1 MNGLKFSGRRTTPL
15 VLQSEAAE
23 CGLACL
29 AMVAAHHGHR
39 CDLATLRSRYSIS
52 LKGTTL
58 THLISLARQLDFA
71 SRPLRLD
78 LDSLGKLQLPAI
90 LHWDLN
96 HFVVLIEVRRQSVV
110 ILDPARGR
118 SRLSFGE
125 LSSHFTGVALELT
138 PTEQFKPRD
147 DTTRIGVGAL
157 VGRLPGLGGVLAQL
171 FLLGAALEVF
181 SIVGPLLMQLILDQV
196 VVAGDRDLLTVLAVG
211 FTLIT
216 LIRVGVSGLRSWV
229 GLYVGTK
236 LNLHL
241 LTRMFTH
248 LLTLPMPF
256 FARRHLGDLVS
267 RFESLGA
274 IRRSITTTALEI
286 VIDGIMA
293 LVTAGM
299 MFLYS
304 WKLGL
309 IVCGVTA
316 VYGLL
321 RAARYRPLREAS
333 RDQIV
338 CSAKQQ
344 SNFLETVRGMQAVK
358 LFSRE
363 LQRGVLYQ
371 NLAVDTFNA
380 GIRVQKLRMIFHA
393 LNGVLFGVAD
403 IAVVWMGALH
413 VLDGGFSVGML
424 FAFLSYKS
432 QFTSRMSALIDN
444 TIDLQMLELHTGRV
458 ADIALA
464 DAEPSASS
472 LGQAAPTGRFDL
484 ELRQVSARY
493 ADADPYVLCD
503 VSLKVEE
510 GESVA
515 IVGPSGC
522 GKTTL
527 LRVILG
533 LLPVTEGEVV
543 IGGVSMNRLGPAQ
556 FRSLIGTVM
565 QDDRLFSGS
574 IADNIAFFDP
584 AADHGHIEACARM
597 AAIHDD
603 VVAMPMGY
611 HTLIGDMGTVLSGGQ
626 KQRVLLARALYKR
639 PKILL
644 LDEATSHLD
653 LAREKQV
660 SEAVRHLSMT
670 RVIVAHRP
678 ETIATADRV
687 VSIDASG
694 RVVKVEP
701 GQADRRPATP
711 LAQLP
716 PAPTAPAAASEPA
729 PPVGDL
735 VPPVRE
741 PVPPMS
747 EPAPPLRE
755 PVPAGVAPAV
765 RPAPPLPF
773 PTGRAAR
780 ERTRPAHVE
789 ATPSG
794 MQSIVEAFK
803 ALVAEGSAPDPAP
816 ARVTGA
822 PTAGIVRPTPAPA
835 PAGCPPG
842 HVRSAPLEGA
852 ATAAVLSDEGIER
865 VATRVVDRLG
875 AVAGGGVTDLVSR
888 LAEQLVGRE
897 IDQLKRSR

>member
-1 MNGLKFSGRRTTPL
+1 MRALSFSGRKSTPL
-15 VLQSEAAE
+15 VAQSEAAE

-29 AMVAAHHGHR
+29 VMVAAHYGYR
-39 CDLATLRSRYSIS
+39 TDLATLRSKHSVS

-58 THLISLARQLDFA
+58 SNLITIAARLDLT

-96 HFVVLIEVRRQSVV
+96 HFVVLTEVRRQGVV
-110 ILDPARGR
+110 IHDPARGR
-118 SRLSFGE
+118 SRVAFDE
-125 LSSHFTGVALELT
+125 LSSHFTGVALELS

-147 DTTRIGVGAL
+147 EVRRIRLRDL
-157 VGRLPGLGGVLAQL
+157 VGRLPGLGRILAQL
-171 FLLGAALEVF
+171 FLLGAALQVF

-196 VVAGDRDLLTVLAVG
+196 IVAGDRGLLTVLAVG
-211 FTLIT
+211 FMLIT
-216 LIRVGVSGLRSWV
+216 LTRVGISALRSWV
-229 GLYVGTK
+229 GLYLGTK

-241 LTRMFTH
+241 LTRLFNH
-248 LLTLPMPF
+248 LLALPMPF

-274 IRRSITTTALEI
+274 VRRTLTTTVLEI
-286 VIDGIMA
+286 LIDGMMA
-293 LVTAGM
+293 IVTAFM

-304 WKLGL
+304 WTLGL
-309 IVCGVTA
+309 VVCSATA
-316 VYGLL
+316 MYGIL
-321 RAARYRPLREAS
+321 RVLRYRPLREAS
-333 RDQIV
+333 REQIE
-338 CSAKQQ
+338 SAAKQQ
-344 SNFLETVRGMQAVK
+344 TNFLETVRGMQAVK

-363 LQRGVLYQ
+363 SQRAVLYQ

-403 IAVVWMGALH
+403 IAVVWLGALQ

-432 QFTSRMSALIDN
+432 QFTGRMSDLIDN
-444 TIDLQMLELHTGRV
+444 AIELQMLELHTGRV

-464 DAEPSASS
+464 EAEPRPDGLDGSAP
-472 LGQAAPTGRFDL
+472 AARFDI
-484 ELRQVSARY
+484 EVCDVSARY
-493 ADADPYVLCD
+493 ADTDPYVLRH
-503 VSLKVEE
+503 VRLKVDE

-527 LRVILG
+527 LRVLLG
-533 LLPVTEGEVV
+533 LLPVSEGEVR
-543 IGGVSMNRLGPAQ
+543 IGGVSLSRLGPAT
-556 FRSLIGTVM
+556 FRGLIGTVM

-584 AADHGHIEACARM
+584 TADQSHIETCAKM
-597 AAIHDD
+597 AAVHDD
-603 VVAMPMGY
+603 VAAMPMGY

-660 SEAVRHLSMT
+660 SDAVRQLQIT

-687 VSIDASG
+687 ITLVGDAVGTDALES
-694 RVVKVEP
+694 P
-701 GQADRRPATP
+701 TADR
-711 LAQLP
+711 Q
-716 PAPTAPAAASEPA
+716 PAAISDA
-729 PPVGDL
+729 
-735 VPPVRE
+735 RK
-741 PVPPMS
+741 
-747 EPAPPLRE
+747 R
-755 PVPAGVAPAV
+755 
-765 RPAPPLPF
+765 
-773 PTGRAAR
+773 RAAHR
-780 ERTRPAHVE
+780 RLAN
-789 ATPSG
+789 
-794 MQSIVEAFK
+794 
-803 ALVAEGSAPDPAP
+803 
-816 ARVTGA
+816 
-822 PTAGIVRPTPAPA
+822 
-835 PAGCPPG
+835 
-842 HVRSAPLEGA
+842 VRS
-852 ATAAVLSDEGIER
+852 SER
-865 VATRVVDRLG
+865 G
-875 AVAGGGVTDLVSR
+875 
-888 LAEQLVGRE
+888 
-897 IDQLKRSR
+897 